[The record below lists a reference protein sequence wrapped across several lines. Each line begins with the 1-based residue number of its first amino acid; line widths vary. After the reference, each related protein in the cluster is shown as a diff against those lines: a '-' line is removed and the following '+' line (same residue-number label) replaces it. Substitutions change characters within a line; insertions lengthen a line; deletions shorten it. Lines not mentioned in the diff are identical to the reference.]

1 MGIRAGVKVALIRPD
16 QTGGRR
22 LEVDREGEVG
32 GDGWMLGEERNAV
45 GFLGIQAGESACG

>member
-1 MGIRAGVKVALIRPD
+1 MIRPD